1 MFFGH
6 SHSFGSILFPNF
18 WLINSSEIE
27 GENNPTLLL
36 EEGEDYTIEWINA
49 DGVNHDLQIWDES
62 DDLVDD
68 LATDS
73 IDAERER
80 ERESD
85 SLEFT
90 ADPDMTTYVCEYHSS
105 NQVGD
110 LVVE

>member
-1 MFFGH
+1 MSRQARWSDRIIWTVFFGH

-80 ERESD
+80 ERER
-85 SLEFT
+85 L
-90 ADPDMTTYVCEYHSS
+90 A
-105 NQVGD
+105 
-110 LVVE
+110 